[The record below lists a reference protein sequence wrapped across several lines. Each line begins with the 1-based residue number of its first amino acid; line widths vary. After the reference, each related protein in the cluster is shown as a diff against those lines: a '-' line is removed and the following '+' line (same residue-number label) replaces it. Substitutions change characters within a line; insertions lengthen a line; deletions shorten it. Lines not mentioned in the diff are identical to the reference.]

1 MGSDDLHK
9 KRRERRAI
17 AQKRVMLE
25 RKQRGRALVLCEGET
40 EEFYVSVVSKSV
52 RDKIV
57 IDVSAQ
63 CPTCPLG
70 MLKKAKEIVSQDED
84 YDRVFL
90 IFDCD
95 VVTPEKM
102 SKVITMAK
110 ESEFTLIKSDP
121 SFEYWL
127 LVHFNYTRK
136 PFTRLQDKS
145 PSDQVISELKKINGM
160 QGYAK
165 AKSLNM
171 SLLVNNIAEAVTN
184 SKRSI
189 SDSQKDGASNPSTN
203 MYVLIDYLNNP
214 NGEEPL

>member
-1 MGSDDLHK
+1 
-9 KRRERRAI
+9 
-17 AQKRVMLE
+17 MLE

-40 EEFYVSVVSKSV
+40 EEFYVSTVSKSV
-52 RDKIV
+52 KEKIV

-70 MLKKAKEIVSQDED
+70 MLNKAKEIVSQDKD

-95 VVTPEKM
+95 VVTQDKM
-102 SKVITMAK
+102 SKVITMAT
-110 ESEFTLIKSDP
+110 EAGFTLIMSDP

-127 LVHFNYTRK
+127 LGHFKFTRK

-165 AKSLNM
+165 AESLNM
-171 SLLVNNIAEAVTN
+171 PLLINNIAQAIKN
-184 SKRSI
+184 SKTSM
-189 SDSQKDGASNPSTN
+189 SESQKDGATNPSTN
-203 MYVLIDYLNNP
+203 MHVLIEYLYNP
-214 NGEEPL
+214 